1 MGRTGPR
8 VGAVEPL
15 TPDRLLADAM
25 LHPGQPVIISDWQ
38 AETRLR
44 LPLALREAG
53 VASSVATVI
62 SIGRG
67 ERAYGFLGAHSR
79 EPRTF
84 SDEDILFLETAE
96 RFLACSFAGGQRAVV
111 SRAHRRSS
119 ASARNETSNSGVW
132 GSDPDQLSR
141 RTSG

>member
-62 SIGRG
+62 SIGPTVFS
-67 ERAYGFLGAHSR
+67 APTVVNR
-79 EPRTF
+79 EPFQTKTSCSSRQP
-84 SDEDILFLETAE
+84 SVSLHVPS
-96 RFLACSFAGGQRAVV
+96 LAGRALL
-111 SRAHRRSS
+111 SRALI
-119 ASARNETSNSGVW
+119 E
-132 GSDPDQLSR
+132 
-141 RTSG
+141 